1 MINLKSAKWNFILN
15 IIILNADK
23 LLKHYIIDGNF
34 YMFTKKFFYRTNSFF
49 KENETYIQINQQKK
63 NIDIDT
69 LSDLN
74 SY

>member
-1 MINLKSAKWNFILN
+1 
-15 IIILNADK
+15 
-23 LLKHYIIDGNF
+23 
-34 YMFTKKFFYRTNSFF
+34 MFTKKFFYRTNSFF